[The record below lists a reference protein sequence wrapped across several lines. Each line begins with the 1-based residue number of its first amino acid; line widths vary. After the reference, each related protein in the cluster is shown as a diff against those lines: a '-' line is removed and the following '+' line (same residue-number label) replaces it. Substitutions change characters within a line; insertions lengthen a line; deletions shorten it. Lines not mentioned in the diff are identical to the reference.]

1 MESGPEVELATLTV
15 EDLAALR
22 LAAQVMG
29 HRAHLAG
36 RPQVGLYFDG
46 LESAVMAEQAA
57 RAQVGSIKVST
68 TAAMVAVPGADDRRL
83 IGEYLELL
91 VLNDGLSEN
100 VRRLCAGLRARDAIG
115 AE

>member
-1 MESGPEVELATLTV
+1 MNSEREVELSTLTAD
-15 EDLAALR
+15 DLAALR

-36 RPQVGLYFDG
+36 RPHVGLYFDG

-57 RAQVGSIKVST
+57 RAQIGDVNVST

-91 VLNDGLSEN
+91 VDNVGLSDN

>member
-1 MESGPEVELATLTV
+1 MELEPEVELATLTV
-15 EDLAALR
+15 EELSSLR

-57 RAQVGSIKVST
+57 RAQVGSFKVST
-68 TAAMVAVPGADDRRL
+68 TVAMVAVPAADDRRL

-91 VLNDGLSEN
+91 VANEGLSDN
-100 VRRLCAGLRARDAIG
+100 IRRLCAGLRARDAIG